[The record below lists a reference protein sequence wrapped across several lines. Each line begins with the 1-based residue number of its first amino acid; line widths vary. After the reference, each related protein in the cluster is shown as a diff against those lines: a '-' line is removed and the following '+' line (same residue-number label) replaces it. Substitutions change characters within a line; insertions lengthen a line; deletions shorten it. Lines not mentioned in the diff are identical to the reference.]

1 MVGVVLAVAAKDLR
15 QRLRDRSALVL
26 AFVAPFGL
34 AAIIS
39 LAFSQFAGQA
49 HVTLAVTD
57 LDGGPRAAALL
68 TYLRAPELARVVTIR
83 PLAENTARALAAHD
97 HVDAAVVIPAGYSA
111 GEAPLAVLSS
121 PANPVAGAVAQAL
134 ADGFSSRSGQSNGD
148 VHAPAIT
155 VESRTGHLG
164 GVSAASYYGPSMA
177 IIFVFFTVAF
187 GSRSLLGEREL
198 GTFRRLVA
206 APVRVQA
213 VVAGKVLATFVLGL
227 TSMLVMWIAVS
238 RVFGATW
245 GGALPVVSLCVG
257 VVLAAMGITSLAAAL
272 ATTEEEA
279 DGIGA
284 GLTFVLA
291 LLGGNFIQLYLLPSA
306 MQRVARFTP
315 NGWALRAFVDL
326 TAGGRARSVAP
337 AVAVLAAFG
346 LVTGGLA
353 LRRARW
359 AEST

>member
-1 MVGVVLAVAAKDLR
+1 
-15 QRLRDRSALVL
+15 
-26 AFVAPFGL
+26 
-34 AAIIS
+34 
-39 LAFSQFAGQA
+39 
-49 HVTLAVTD
+49 
-57 LDGGPRAAALL
+57 
-68 TYLRAPELARVVTIR
+68 
-83 PLAENTARALAAHD
+83 
-97 HVDAAVVIPAGYSA
+97 
-111 GEAPLAVLSS
+111 
-121 PANPVAGAVAQAL
+121 
-134 ADGFSSRSGQSNGD
+134 
-148 VHAPAIT
+148 
-155 VESRTGHLG
+155 
-164 GVSAASYYGPSMA
+164 
-177 IIFVFFTVAF
+177 
-187 GSRSLLGEREL
+187 L

-326 TAGGRARSVAP
+326 TAGGRARAVAP

-353 LRRARW
+353 ASRAVRLHGYASLGSLERAVRLGVEAGGLVIPDDYDDRLRSGQHATVQLLVDPTRRQSIALGATVSALVSR
-359 AEST
+359 ESALVERGGVGPSAAVTPAGRPGRPEPRGFDYTAPSNLVLFMFITS

>member
-1 MVGVVLAVAAKDLR
+1 MGALGVVLAVAAKDLR

-39 LAFSQFAGQA
+39 LAFSQFAGQTHA
-49 HVTLAVTD
+49 IFAVAD
-57 LDGGPRAAALL
+57 LDRGPRAAAFLAS
-68 TYLRAPELARVVTIR
+68 LRAPELAPVLTVR
-83 PLAENTARALAAHD
+83 PVAESRARALAAHD
-97 HVDAAVVIPAGYSA
+97 RVDAAVVIPAGYSA
-111 GEAPLAVLSS
+111 GAAPVAVLAS

-134 ADGFSSRSGQSNGD
+134 ADGFASRNDSG

-155 VESRTGHLG
+155 VSSRTRHLG

-177 IIFVFFTVAF
+177 IVFVFFTVGF
-187 GSRSLLGEREL
+187 GSRSLLGERQL
-198 GTFRRLVA
+198 GTLRRLVA

-213 VVAGKVLATFVLGL
+213 VVGGKVLATFVLGL

-245 GGALPVVSLCVG
+245 GGALPVASLCVG
-257 VVLAAMGITSLAAAL
+257 VVVAAMGITSLAAAV
-272 ATTEEEA
+272 ASTEEEA
-279 DGIGA
+279 DGIGT
-284 GLTFVLA
+284 GLTFLLA
-291 LLGGNFIQLYLLPSA
+291 LLGGNFVQLYLLPSP
-306 MQRVARFTP
+306 MQQVARFTP

-326 TAGGRARSVAP
+326 TAGGRAGSVAP

-346 LVTGGLA
+346 LATGGFA